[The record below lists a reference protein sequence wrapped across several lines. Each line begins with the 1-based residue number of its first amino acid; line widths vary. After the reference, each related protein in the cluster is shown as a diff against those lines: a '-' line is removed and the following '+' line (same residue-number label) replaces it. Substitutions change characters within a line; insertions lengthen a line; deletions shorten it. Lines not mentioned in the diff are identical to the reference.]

1 MTRSRILL
9 TLVSVLSLSLLVPVG
24 AQAVPPESPLTGPA
38 QPASAPAG
46 EPWVVSLGDSFI
58 SGEAGR
64 WAGNESFST
73 TSVDA
78 LGRGAYWDAG
88 DSEAIERCHRSKSA
102 AIHIGVVRSLNL
114 ACSGAITTTKVD
126 GNGNFKPGIDFYD
139 QGGRQGQALMLQE
152 FASQNNV
159 KMVALSI
166 GGNDFRFSDI
176 ISQCVKDYL
185 LTFSAQCKDD
195 AKVLSYISDAAAQRV
210 RADTAQAILNVATAM
225 QGAGYDDGDWT
236 LVLQMYPQPLP
247 GSGNMRYDVLRQ
259 TRGGCG
265 FTNADLDWAATTLLP
280 LVNTTF
286 RGAAQD
292 VIAQRPSLQ
301 VAVMDSS
308 RAFSQRQLCHDAVS
322 RIGIGGPDS
331 WRDKDAVDRSEWVME
346 INVINAS
353 DTYQQESMHPNY
365 WGQLALR
372 NCWRQVWNGGDVRG
386 GVCVRSGMSG
396 LTADCEPAM
405 TLTPTGRSG
414 ARMAGAAERAAA
426 KVTLRCPG
434 LSIDAGGRVVL
445 TGRVVPAGADVKVTY
460 QVRWDGTAWR
470 DKATVRPTAR
480 GSYRFAV
487 QVPRSAPLGRT
498 YEWRVVATSGR
509 TVLAT
514 SQVRSSLV
522 REGRPGTA
530 APRGRSSGE

>member
-1 MTRSRILL
+1 MIRSRMPLAL
-9 TLVSVLSLSLLVPVG
+9 TAALSLSLLVPVG
-24 AQAVPPESPLTGPA
+24 AQAAPAVAGPA
-38 QPASAPAG
+38 AEPAAAPAG

-73 TSVDA
+73 SSIAA

-88 DSEAIERCHRSKSA
+88 DRETIERCHRSRSA
-102 AIHIGVVRSLNL
+102 AIHIGVVKSLNL
-114 ACSGAITTTKVD
+114 ACSGAITSTEFD
-126 GNGNFKPGIDFYD
+126 GDGNFKPGIDFYD

-166 GGNDFRFSDI
+166 GGNDFKFSPI
-176 ISQCVKDYL
+176 IAQCVQDYL
-185 LTFSAQCKDD
+185 LTFSANCKDD
-195 AKVLSYISDAAAQRV
+195 AKVQSFISDAAADRV
-210 RADTAQAILNVATAM
+210 RANTTQAILNVATAM
-225 QGAGYDDGDWT
+225 QNAGYDDGDWT

-247 GSGNMRYDVLRQ
+247 GSANMRYDVLRQ
-259 TRGGCG
+259 NRGGCG

-280 LVNTTF
+280 LVNSTF
-286 RGAAQD
+286 RAAGREA
-292 VIAQRPSLQ
+292 VAQRPSLQ
-301 VAVMDSS
+301 LAVMDSS
-308 RAFSQRQLCHDAVS
+308 RAFNQRQLCHDAVS

-346 INVINAS
+346 INIVNAFE
-353 DTYQQESMHPNY
+353 TYQQESLHPNY

-386 GVCVRSGMSG
+386 GVCERSGMSG

-405 TLTPTGRSG
+405 TLTPTGRASV
-414 ARMAGAAERAAA
+414 RTAGAQERAGT

-434 LSIDAGGRVVL
+434 ISIDPGDKAVLKGRVI
-445 TGRVVPAGADVKVTY
+445 PAGANVKVTY
-460 QVRWDGTAWR
+460 QVRWEGTQWR

-487 QVPRSAPLGRT
+487 QVPRSAPAGRT
-498 YEWRVVATSGR
+498 YEWRVVATKGR
-509 TVLAT
+509 TVVAT
-514 SQVRSSLV
+514 SQIRSSLV
-522 REGRPGTA
+522 R
-530 APRGRSSGE
+530 

>member
-1 MTRSRILL
+1 MRLGGVTAAATLALGSALL
-9 TLVSVLSLSLLVPVG
+9 AGPG
-24 AQAVPPESPLTGPA
+24 AQAVPPPSAQTAGDPA
-38 QPASAPAG
+38 PRSAPDG

-78 LGRGAYWDAG
+78 LGPGAYWDAG
-88 DSEAIERCHRSKSA
+88 DREAIERCHRSKSA

-114 ACSGAITTTKVD
+114 ACSGAITATKFD

-139 QGGRQGQALMLQE
+139 QGDRKGQALMLQE

-159 KMVALSI
+159 RMVALSI

-185 LTFSAQCKDD
+185 FTFSAKCKDD
-195 AKVLSYISDAAAQRV
+195 AKVLSFISDAAVQRV
-210 RADTAQAILNVATAM
+210 RADTSQAILNIATAM
-225 QGAGYDDGDWT
+225 QNAGYDDGEWT

-259 TRGGCG
+259 NRGGCG

-292 VIAQRPSLQ
+292 AVGQRPSLQ

-308 RAFSQRQLCHDAVS
+308 RAYSQRQLCHDAVS

-346 INVINAS
+346 INIINAS
-353 DTYQQESMHPNY
+353 DTYQQESLHPNY

-386 GVCVRSGMSG
+386 GVCERSGMSG

-405 TLTPTGRSG
+405 TLTPTGR
-414 ARMAGAAERAAA
+414 AGVRTAAAQERAGT

-434 LSIDAGGRVVL
+434 ISIDRGGKAVL
-445 TGRVVPAGADVKVTY
+445 KGRVVPAGANVKLTY

-470 DKATVRPTAR
+470 DKATVRPTPR

-487 QVPRSAPLGRT
+487 QVPRSAPAGRT
-498 YEWRVVATSGR
+498 YEWRVVAKAGTQ
-509 TVLAT
+509 VVAT
-514 SQVRSSLV
+514 SQTRTTLV
-522 REGRPGTA
+522 R
-530 APRGRSSGE
+530 